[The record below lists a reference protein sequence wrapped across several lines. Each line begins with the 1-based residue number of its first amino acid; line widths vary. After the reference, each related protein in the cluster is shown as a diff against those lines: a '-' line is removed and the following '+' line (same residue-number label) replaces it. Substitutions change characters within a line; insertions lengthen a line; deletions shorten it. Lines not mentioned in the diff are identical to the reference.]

1 MSALRVAQDGS
12 SGRAKRE
19 QMTLRMVG
27 ALDDLPSTTFR
38 RFAPAAL
45 EIGEES
51 QHVSPETTTTATTSG
66 RSTTRNEA
74 RHEALWSARSTS
86 SSVMAPPSPPAMPP
100 IPRCMRCPI
109 SQKLMVTPAVAADG
123 AIYER
128 DNILSWFRAGN
139 ATSPVTHN
147 LLPTQEVHQ
156 VSRLKDMIEEYL
168 KLRDNVQQQ
177 QTEWREYI
185 ERREHK
191 ANRKLAQSKM
201 YIQELKV
208 SLALN
213 ERRNKALER
222 DLGEA
227 TGDARASRVN
237 RASGDGRME
246 LLSTHGSPEGPR
258 PDPGAPTP
266 WFTGQ
271 APIHPRTP
279 SVDQRTPNRW
289 SSMPTLL
296 RGRMRRSS
304 SSPRKA
310 SKQAMPR
317 KSPGQVV
324 ELGQG
329 GVLPNVEV

>member
-51 QHVSPETTTTATTSG
+51 QVSPETTTTATTSG
-66 RSTTRNEA
+66 RSATPNEA

-86 SSVMAPPSPPAMPP
+86 SSVMAPPGPPAMPP

-185 ERREHK
+185 EMREHK
-191 ANRKLAQSKM
+191 ANRKLAQSKT
-201 YIQELKV
+201 YIHALKV
-208 SLALN
+208 SLALS
-213 ERRNKALER
+213 ERRNKALEK

-227 TGDARASRVN
+227 TGNAKVN
-237 RASGDGRME
+237 RASGDGRVE
-246 LLSTHGSPEGPR
+246 LLSTNGSPEGPR

-289 SSMPTLL
+289 STMPALL
-296 RGRMRRSS
+296 RGRMRRSP

-310 SKQAMPR
+310 SKKATPR
-317 KSPGQVV
+317 RSLGQVMEV
-324 ELGQG
+324 GQG
-329 GVLPNVEV
+329 GVLPHVEV